1 MHFSYFCFWSSF
13 LFLSIFVLYPLANA
27 VFLLVL
33 QAALSF
39 DGMAGKTKVADVNDA
54 FSLVDTMY
62 VGDLFVKKSKKN
74 SRKSSDPLKET
85 SAKKARLASARP
97 LLARRLLKF
106 QALSCRVSLDFMR
119 SIFV

>member
-1 MHFSYFCFWSSF
+1 MVSK
-13 LFLSIFVLYPLANA
+13 A
-27 VFLLVL
+27 
-33 QAALSF
+33 
-39 DGMAGKTKVADVNDA
+39 KVADVYDA
-54 FSLVDTMY
+54 FRLADTMS
-62 VGDLFVKKSKKN
+62 VGDVLGKKPKKN